1 MENTPRQ
8 YRSRRE
14 RERQEA
20 KNTVGYKVWV
30 VMFTILYPF
39 IAVFTFVFSGILM
52 AFSVVSRAVVYL
64 LGKVYARQ

>member
-1 MENTPRQ
+1 MESNSRR

-14 RERQEA
+14 RERHEV
-20 KNTVGYKVWV
+20 KNTIGYKVWV

-52 AFSVVSRAVVYL
+52 AFSAISRVVVYL
-64 LGKVYARQ
+64 LGKVYARP